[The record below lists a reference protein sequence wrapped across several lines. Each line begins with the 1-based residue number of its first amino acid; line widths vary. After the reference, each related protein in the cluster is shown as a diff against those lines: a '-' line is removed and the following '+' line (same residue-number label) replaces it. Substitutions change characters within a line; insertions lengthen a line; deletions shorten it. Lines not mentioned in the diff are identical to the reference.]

1 MEGGGV
7 VARHVYF
14 TGIVQGV
21 YFRAHT
27 RREALRLGLKGW
39 VRNLPDGRV
48 EAWAEGDVASL
59 DRLLEYCRTG
69 IPAARV
75 DGMEFRDAD
84 PTGDYP
90 SFEIV
95 R

>member
-1 MEGGGV
+1 MEGEGI
-7 VARHVYF
+7 VARHVHF
-14 TGIVQGV
+14 TGVVQGV

-27 RREALRLGLKGW
+27 RREAQRLGLRGW

-48 EAWAEGDVASL
+48 EAWAEGDRASV
-59 DRLLEYCRTG
+59 DRLLEYCRTE

-75 DGMEFRDAD
+75 DDMEVREVE
-84 PTGDYP
+84 PSGDYP

>member
-1 MEGGGV
+1 MEDGGI
-7 VARHVYF
+7 VAKHVHF

-21 YFRAHT
+21 FFRAHT
-27 RREALRLGLKGW
+27 QREALRLGLKGW

-48 EAWAEGDVASL
+48 EAWAEGDRASV
-59 DRLLEYCRTG
+59 DGLLEYCRTG

-75 DGMEFRDAD
+75 DGMEVREME
-84 PTGDYP
+84 PSGDYP